1 VVERKMTERDG
12 NFQSF
17 DLQSWVG
24 VINDQRD
31 ERDRIVL
38 EACVSRWREGQCLPL
53 ELLRDFAW
61 SAKGDKWLEEYH
73 PFYNVIK
80 ATEQIKTAFEILVSA
95 RASLISVYG
104 NYHAAITYDGFKS
117 AEKASMEAT
126 QDIFKYVFAASA
138 LVQAYRRF
146 LSIDDSFREGF
157 NRELS
162 ASFHKKGLMDFI
174 QKLRNCYGHQNLFKV
189 VPVGTVHFGDK
200 KSVES
205 GLIFEKSRLLE
216 IDNAWNREAKEFI
229 ERAER
234 LDLLDII
241 DEYHKMAKSLFK
253 SYQSASGVIYRPD
266 FQEIARCKL
275 ATKLVSKMT
284 WLGVMLQQARQRNVD
299 PYRFV
304 GDYFTE
310 AELERIHC
318 LRPNSREQ
326 VDFMIQLRDPIGL
339 CRDDLRQ
346 SLYSFFGCA

>member
-1 VVERKMTERDG
+1 MKRKMTERDET
-12 NFQSF
+12 FQSF
-17 DLQSWVG
+17 DLQSWIG

-31 ERDRIVL
+31 ERDRFVL
-38 EACVSRWREGQCLPL
+38 EECVSRWREGQSLPL

-61 SAKGDKWLEEYH
+61 SGKGYQWLEEHH
-73 PFYNVIK
+73 PFYTVIK
-80 ATEQIKTAFEILVSA
+80 ATEQIKTAFDILVAA
-95 RASLISVYG
+95 RSSLISVYG
-104 NYHAAITYDGFKS
+104 NYHAAITYDGFKT
-117 AEKASMEAT
+117 AEAASMEAT
-126 QDIFKYVFAASA
+126 QEIFKYVFAAAA

-146 LSIDDSFREGF
+146 VSREDSFKEGY
-157 NRELS
+157 NKELF
-162 ASFHKKGLMDFI
+162 ASFDKKGLMQFVQD
-174 QKLRNCYGHQNLFKV
+174 LRNCYGHQNLFKV
-189 VPVGTVHFGDK
+189 MPVGTVHYGEK

-205 GLIFEKSRLLE
+205 GFVFEKSRLLE
-216 IDNAWNREAKEFI
+216 IDNAWRKDARNFI
-229 ERAER
+229 EDSER
-234 LDLLDII
+234 LDLLEII

-253 SYQSASGVIYRPD
+253 SYQSASGLVHRPE

-284 WLGVMLQQARQRNVD
+284 WMGVMLQQVKQGNAD
-299 PYRFV
+299 PYRFI

-326 VDFMIQLRDPIGL
+326 VDYMIQLRDPIGL